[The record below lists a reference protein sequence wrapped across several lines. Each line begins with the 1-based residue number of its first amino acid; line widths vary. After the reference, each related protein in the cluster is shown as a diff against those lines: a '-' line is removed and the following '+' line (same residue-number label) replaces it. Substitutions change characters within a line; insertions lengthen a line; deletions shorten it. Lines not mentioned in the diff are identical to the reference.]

1 MHAWY
6 LYDYGAN
13 MINIGCLYK
22 DNDCIFVAEQ
32 ILPKIDDERYVLCY
46 KTQLLREDFLRGVTN
61 AYVKCEKPFTGHN
74 FANSIVNT
82 AIESSNSNNRKTS
95 SICKNNNNR
104 LALIK

>member
-1 MHAWY
+1 MHKTLKILAVSNNNHSKT
-6 LYDYGAN
+6 LLDASERMTISGAFEH
-13 MINIGCLYK
+13 IEESL
-22 DNDCIFVAEQ
+22 
-32 ILPKIDDERYVLCY
+32 
-46 KTQLLREDFLRGVTN
+46 
-61 AYVKCEKPFTGHN
+61 TGHN